1 MVRILLILLAA
12 VVAIILWNAGAATIG
27 VVPLFLLCLIGSVGK
42 GHARKISKLLQQYA
56 DSGDLSSPIYELP
69 EPEAQSVLRAICT
82 LTGTSLQKAR
92 RDFIITLTAQTGF
105 YWFLGGS
112 AQVLCTLTPKNG
124 DRPALHS
131 RLTVRYKQQAS
142 VRALR
147 ITEIK

>member
-27 VVPLFLLCLIGSVGK
+27 VVPLFLLCLIDSVGK

-69 EPEAQSVLRAICT
+69 EQEAQSLLRAICT
-82 LTGTSLQKAR
+82 LTGTSLQKTR

-105 YWFLGGS
+105 TGTWEAARRFS
-112 AQVLCTLTPKNG
+112 APSHPRMG
-124 DRPALHS
+124 IS
-131 RLTVRYKQQAS
+131 
-142 VRALR
+142 LR
-147 ITEIK
+147 CIPV